1 MGLNKCA
8 AQMSHPPSAVSQ
20 CNHAVAA
27 VVGGRPPSRDAVSLS
42 VNAIVVSLWASNS
55 GPRWV
60 SGGNWFTVACEM
72 HVTIHG
78 Q

>member
-1 MGLNKCA
+1 MGLNKCS

-20 CNHAVAA
+20 CNHPVAA
-27 VVGGRPPSRDAVSLS
+27 VVGEGHLLVMLCLLS
-42 VNAIVVSLWASNS
+42 VNAIAVFLWASNS

-60 SGGNWFTVACEM
+60 SGGNGFTVACEM
-72 HVTIHG
+72 RVTIHG